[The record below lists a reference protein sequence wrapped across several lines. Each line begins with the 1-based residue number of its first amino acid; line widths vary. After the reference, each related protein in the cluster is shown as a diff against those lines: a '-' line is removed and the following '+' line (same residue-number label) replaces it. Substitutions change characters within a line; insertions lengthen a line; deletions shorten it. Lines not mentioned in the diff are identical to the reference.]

1 MVLSLHIVKRL
12 LIIQKKRSNLFLKG
26 CLIKKKKD
34 FLFQIDFINRNLQ
47 FTLNFF
53 VSYSDMSVDPQS
65 VLIYQKISKTNGLR
79 KMNEEKNKIHIK

>member
-12 LIIQKKRSNLFLKG
+12 LNLIIQKKKSNLFLKG
-26 CLIKKKKD
+26 CLIKKD
-34 FLFQIDFINRNLQ
+34 CLFQIDFINRNLQ

-79 KMNEEKNKIHIK
+79 KMNEEKNKIHIT

>member
-1 MVLSLHIVKRL
+1 MVLSLHTVKRL
-12 LIIQKKRSNLFLKG
+12 LIIQKKKIKSFSERLFN
-26 CLIKKKKD
+26 KKKD
-34 FLFQIDFINRNLQ
+34 CLFQIDFINRNLQ

>member
-12 LIIQKKRSNLFLKG
+12 LIIQKKIKSFSERLFNL
-26 CLIKKKKD
+26 KKD
-34 FLFQIDFINRNLQ
+34 CLFQIDFINRNLQ

-79 KMNEEKNKIHIK
+79 KMNEEKNKIHLK

>member
-12 LIIQKKRSNLFLKG
+12 LIIQKKKSNLFLKG
-26 CLIKKKKD
+26 CLIKKKD
-34 FLFQIDFINRNLQ
+34 CLFQIDFINRNLQ